1 MSSSPAPAVATPP
14 HDLEAE
20 TSVLGAIL
28 LDKIAISKIVDILTP
43 EDFYRENAGQIYK
56 AALSLFSEGEPL
68 DHITLSAELE
78 KRGILD
84 RIGGRS
90 HLATLQEQT
99 PTAANIEHYARIV
112 KGLATKRRVIG
123 LGQKLVQLGHDEL
136 LDAREALE
144 TVGEPLR
151 QLEAEALEA
160 GDKRHAPMTIRI
172 SEVEREEVE
181 WLWWQRLPLG
191 KVVVLDGDPGLGK
204 STVTLDL
211 AARVSTG
218 SQMPDGTDSIPG
230 GAGVVVLSAEDGLA
244 DTIRPRLED
253 AGADL
258 ERVATFKVS
267 DAQGAE
273 RFPELPADIPAIERV
288 IAEMKAKL
296 LIIDPLMAYLGGEVN
311 SHRDQDV
318 RRALAPLANLAE
330 RAGVVAVVVRHLN
343 KASGGSPIYRGGGS
357 IGIIG
362 AARVGLLVA
371 KDPQDEER
379 RILAPL
385 KNNLS
390 ASPLSLAYKMVA
402 GEKGTVR
409 VEWQGSS
416 DLTAAQ
422 LLVVASSETAGER
435 SALEEAEAFL
445 IERLSKGPVPSK
457 EALED
462 AREFGIAD
470 RTLKRARQVLQ
481 VKANKR
487 GMNEGWCWSLPGVDG
502 SMAAVSINRDSE
514 ELPKLVEVQ
523 Q

>member
-90 HLATLQEQT
+90 HLATLHEQT

-181 WLWWQRLPLG
+181 WLWW
-191 KVVVLDGDPGLGK
+191 
-204 STVTLDL
+204 
-211 AARVSTG
+211 
-218 SQMPDGTDSIPG
+218 
-230 GAGVVVLSAEDGLA
+230 
-244 DTIRPRLED
+244 
-253 AGADL
+253 
-258 ERVATFKVS
+258 
-267 DAQGAE
+267 
-273 RFPELPADIPAIERV
+273 
-288 IAEMKAKL
+288 
-296 LIIDPLMAYLGGEVN
+296 
-311 SHRDQDV
+311 
-318 RRALAPLANLAE
+318 
-330 RAGVVAVVVRHLN
+330 
-343 KASGGSPIYRGGGS
+343 
-357 IGIIG
+357 
-362 AARVGLLVA
+362 
-371 KDPQDEER
+371 
-379 RILAPL
+379 
-385 KNNLS
+385 
-390 ASPLSLAYKMVA
+390 
-402 GEKGTVR
+402 
-409 VEWQGSS
+409 
-416 DLTAAQ
+416 
-422 LLVVASSETAGER
+422 
-435 SALEEAEAFL
+435 
-445 IERLSKGPVPSK
+445 
-457 EALED
+457 
-462 AREFGIAD
+462 
-470 RTLKRARQVLQ
+470 
-481 VKANKR
+481 
-487 GMNEGWCWSLPGVDG
+487 
-502 SMAAVSINRDSE
+502 
-514 ELPKLVEVQ
+514 
-523 Q
+523 